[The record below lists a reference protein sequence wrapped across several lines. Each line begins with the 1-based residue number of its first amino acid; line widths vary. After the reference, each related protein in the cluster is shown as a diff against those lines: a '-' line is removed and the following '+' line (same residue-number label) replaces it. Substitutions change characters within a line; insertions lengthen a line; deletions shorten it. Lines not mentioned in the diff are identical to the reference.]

1 MAESEQTHEH
11 INSLKDTILL
21 REEQISELT
30 SKVEEGDWR
39 LAESV
44 KETSVI
50 ATAKEKGDKILKAR
64 IMRLE
69 EQLQVATQS
78 QHEPQGKGKKRGGGK
93 NKGASQG
100 VNNDHHQVPQ

>member
-1 MAESEQTHEH
+1 MRFEAESEQNHEH
-11 INSLKDTILL
+11 INSLKDTILV

-30 SKVEEGDWR
+30 SKVQEADWR

-44 KETSVI
+44 KETSAI
-50 ATAKEKGDKILKAR
+50 ATAKEKGEIILKAR

-78 QHEPQGKGKKRGGGK
+78 QQQPQGKMKKRGGGK
-93 NKGASQG
+93 NKGASHG
-100 VNNDHHQVPQ
+100 VSNDHH